1 MNIIWEAK
9 LDDKYNIYV
18 ERVEPYKGQLVI
30 KEGDKELTHKFVTIA
45 YDAQFGPDISD
56 VEEWQRVCIDFI
68 DNTLNK
74 KV

>member
-9 LDDKYNIYV
+9 LDNRYDIYV
-18 ERVEPYKGQLVI
+18 ERVEPYKGELVI
-30 KEGDKELTHKFVTIA
+30 KDGNKELTHKFVTIS
-45 YDAQFGPDISD
+45 YDAKFGPDIAD
-56 VEEWQRVCIDFI
+56 TAEWERLCIDFI